1 MKKQSTDNMVV
12 QQSLSGL
19 TDVVQNAKNEK
30 KTPSD
35 EIKKKK
41 KDNLPSVRNS
51 RKTGGGKNED
61 IMKELEEYVHE
72 KKQTN
77 KYLDDISD
85 LDGLSTNNTA

>member
-1 MKKQSTDNMVV
+1 
-12 QQSLSGL
+12 
-19 TDVVQNAKNEK
+19 
-30 KTPSD
+30 
-35 EIKKKK
+35 
-41 KDNLPSVRNS
+41 LPSARNS

-85 LDGLSTNNTA
+85 IDGLSTNNTA